1 VSQENSSR
9 RPAQTDHVHAPI
21 SETGLGYDVFAPL
34 WGILELGAVTE
45 SAARVLRDVPLADFV
60 AAHREEVDR
69 LLALVRTIGDFS
81 PETMAI
87 FESQGGWN
95 EGHEVTAE
103 YLTIYSGCIE
113 NYPPEV
119 DDPAVLRR
127 MVRMGGD
134 LQLVAFIDALVGTAT
149 VRGPGPD
156 TAVPLVVE
164 AVRAAGSLLGVRT
177 DPAVAD
183 TFRMWRVT
191 FLPDILRPDS
201 PSSAEVKAQLR
212 AYVHGLEDAIDPYAR
227 VASDVEVMGETDE
240 LVVRPDEG

>member
-9 RPAQTDHVHAPI
+9 RPAKTGHVHAPI

-45 SAARVLRDVPLADFV
+45 SAARVLRDVSLADFV
-60 AAHREEVDR
+60 AAHRDEVDR

-81 PETMAI
+81 PETMAV

-119 DDPAVLRR
+119 GDPAVLRR

-134 LQLVAFIDALVGTAT
+134 LQLVAFMDALVGTAT

-164 AVRAAGSLLGVRT
+164 AVRTAGSLLGVRSGR
-177 DPAVAD
+177 AVAD

-191 FLPDILRPDS
+191 SLPDTLRPDS
-201 PSSAEVKAQLR
+201 SSSAEAKTQFR
-212 AYVHGLEDAIDPYAR
+212 AYAHGLEAVIDPY
-227 VASDVEVMGETDE
+227 T
-240 LVVRPDEG
+240 